1 MPVREDWM
9 AGLDLVD
16 QERIEEALS
25 LVRETDTDSVLAS
38 LPGLTEWQRL
48 SIAAH
53 CAFSHAA
60 VLVCPDSTAELV
72 AGLRAQGLAVD
83 DPSPSVVVR
92 ERLSLRHGVPPS
104 ALNVAIV
111 HIHVPAGSDGTRM
124 VEIFSLEAPPDS
136 GVDEIAARERLER
149 NESHLGLNV
158 DSPDEVA
165 VAGLRALLVD
175 QGGMAPDGGGYN
187 SIEDCTV
194 LYFRNTSADRQWTY
208 PYRRMELRLN
218 GRCAAALAAHQE
230 ATLDDPAKQLLEL
243 MTGAWTTQAIA
254 VAAEF
259 GLADCLPGP
268 DPGASPVSVPDL
280 AARLGADQDGLARL
294 LRYLAALGLVAPAGD
309 SYTLTA
315 LGEPLRHDARSSL
328 RPLAMMYGGVFYESF
343 GALAHA
349 VKTGE
354 QGFEW
359 LLGAGHFEY
368 FAQRPALA
376 ALFDS
381 AMAASAP
388 MFDPVASL
396 VDFSDAKVVVDIAG
410 GNGELLSRLL
420 RHAPHLRGVLF
431 EKQHVLSRAQQ
442 RLADLGCGD
451 RCDYVPGDFTQ
462 SIPDG
467 GDIYI
472 LSRILHDWDD
482 QQCAAILRCC
492 AESMPEGARLLVVE
506 RLLPTDGTSSLAVPW
521 DLHMLCNVGGR
532 ERTAEHYQQLLE
544 GAGFSLDSV
553 TRLPL
558 DGNLLQARRMAET
571 EPD

>member
-9 AGLDLVD
+9 AGLDLAD
-16 QERIEEALS
+16 QESIEEALS
-25 LVRETDTDSVLAS
+25 LVRDTDTDSVLAGLS
-38 LPGLTEWQRL
+38 GLTEWQRF
-48 SIAAH
+48 SVAAH

-72 AGLRAQGLAVD
+72 AGLRAQGLFVD

-92 ERLSLRHGVPPS
+92 ERLSRRYGVPPG

-111 HIHVPAGSDGTRM
+111 HIHVPEASEGGRM
-124 VEIFSLEAPPDS
+124 VELFSLEAPPGS
-136 GVDEIAARERLER
+136 GLAGIVARERQEH

-158 DSPDEVA
+158 GSKDEVA

-175 QGGMAPDGGGYN
+175 QAGMAADGGGYN
-187 SIEDCTV
+187 SVEDCTV
-194 LYFRNTSADRQWTY
+194 LYFRSTDSDHQGPRAY
-208 PYRRMELRLN
+208 PHRRLELRLP
-218 GRCAAALAAHQE
+218 GRCATALAAHE
-230 ATLDDPAKQLLEL
+230 TATLNDPARQLLEL

-254 VAAEF
+254 VAAEL
-259 GLADCLPGP
+259 GLADHLPGP
-268 DPGASPVSVPDL
+268 AADAPPVPVEEL
-280 AARLGADQDGLARL
+280 AGRLEADRDGLGRL
-294 LRYLAALGLVAPAGD
+294 LRYLASVGLVTPVGD

-315 LGEPLRHDARSSL
+315 LGEPLRHDTRSSL
-328 RPLAMMYGGVFYESF
+328 RPLAQMYGGVFYESF

-349 VKTGE
+349 VKTGQ

-359 LLGAGHFEY
+359 LLGQGHFEY

-410 GNGELLSRLL
+410 GNGELLGRLL
-420 RHAPHLRGVLF
+420 QHAPHLRGVLF
-431 EKQHVLSRAQQ
+431 ERPHVLPRARQ
-442 RLADLGCGD
+442 RLADVSCD
-451 RCDYVPGDFTQ
+451 HRCDFVAGDFTEGV
-462 SIPDG
+462 PEG

-482 QQCAAILRCC
+482 QQCAAILRRC
-492 AESMPEGARLLVVE
+492 AASMPEGARLLVVE

-532 ERTAEHYQQLLE
+532 ERTAGHYQQLLE

-553 TRLPL
+553 TPLPL
-558 DGNLLQARRMAET
+558 DGNLLQARPAKT
-571 EPD
+571 A